1 MREIG
6 KTMSQKPEAGAEM
19 PRFALPAVTGDEVEV
34 GGTGRWQL
42 VVVYRG
48 QHCPKC
54 KAYLGQLEALKGD
67 FAGVGT
73 EIVALSCDPKEKA
86 EATAEDWGLSVPI
99 GYDLTTAQAR
109 DLGLYISEPRSP
121 QETDRPF
128 AEPGLFVVN
137 PEGKLQIV
145 DISNAPF
152 ARPDLAQ
159 IAGAIGFIQD
169 KDYPIRGTG

>member
-1 MREIG
+1 
-6 KTMSQKPEAGAEM
+6 MSQKLQAGVEM
-19 PRFALPAVTGDEVEV
+19 PRFALPAVAGGEIQV
-34 GGTGRWQL
+34 GGSGRWQL

-48 QHCPKC
+48 KHCPKC
-54 KAYLGQLEALKGD
+54 KAYLGQLEALKAD
-67 FAGVGT
+67 FAKVDT
-73 EIVALSCDPKEKA
+73 EIVTLSCDPREKA
-86 EATAEDWGLSVPI
+86 EATAEEWQVTLPL
-99 GYDLTTAQAR
+99 GYDLSIAQAR
-109 DLGLYISEPRSP
+109 DLGLYVSEPRSA

-137 PEGKLQIV
+137 PEGKAQII

-169 KDYPIRGTG
+169 KGYPIRGTG

>member
-1 MREIG
+1 
-6 KTMSQKPEAGAEM
+6 M
-19 PRFALPAVTGDEVEV
+19 PRFALPAVAGGEIQV
-34 GGTGRWQL
+34 GGSGRWQL

-48 QHCPKC
+48 KHCPKC
-54 KAYLGQLEALKGD
+54 KAYLGQLEALKAD
-67 FAGVGT
+67 FAKVDT
-73 EIVALSCDPKEKA
+73 EIVTLSCDPREKA
-86 EATAEDWGLSVPI
+86 EATAEEWQVTLPL
-99 GYDLTTAQAR
+99 GYDLSIAQAR
-109 DLGLYISEPRSP
+109 DLGLYVSEPRSA

-137 PEGKLQIV
+137 PEGKAQII

-169 KDYPIRGTG
+169 KGYPIRGTG

>member
-1 MREIG
+1 
-6 KTMSQKPEAGAEM
+6 MSQKPDAGAEM
-19 PRFALPAVTGDEVEV
+19 PRFALPAVAGGEVEV
-34 GGTGRWQL
+34 GGEGRWQL

-48 QHCPKC
+48 THCPKC

-67 FAGVGT
+67 FARIDT
-73 EIVALSCDPKEKA
+73 EIVTLSCDPQEKA
-86 EATAEDWGLSVPI
+86 ETTATEWQLSLPIGYGLSV
-99 GYDLTTAQAR
+99 AQAR
-109 DLGLYISEPRSP
+109 DLGLYISEPRSA

-137 PEGKLQIV
+137 PEGRIHIV

-152 ARPDLAQ
+152 ARPDLGQ

-169 KDYPIRGTG
+169 KGYPIRGTG